1 MSAFFGDTLYLKLP
15 LHQLELTSNK
25 TINSLISL
33 LDIQCSRNIY
43 SEEIGQEFKRRNRLR
58 HVRLLGD
65 SAVYSIAVSLSSL
78 ASLTHNI
85 THRYTS
91 SPRMHGF

>member
-43 SEEIGQEFKRRNRLR
+43 SEGEEIGQEFKRQNRLR
-58 HVRLLGD
+58 HVRMLGD
-65 SAVYSIAVSLSSL
+65 SDSIAVSLSSL